1 MKMKGEKF
9 QHKILGWEGERENE
23 RKERVRW
30 VSPPS
35 SLLITETQHRTDGIG
50 CHRKRA
56 QCIKQSPSFRD
67 VFLLNKSLRLSQRIK
82 QT

>member
-9 QHKILGWEGERENE
+9 QRKILGWEGERENG

-30 VSPPS
+30 VSSPS

-50 CHRKRA
+50 CYRKRA
-56 QCIKQSPSFRD
+56 PCIQKSPSIRD
-67 VFLLNKSLRLSQRIK
+67 VFLLNKRLCLSE
-82 QT
+82 TY

>member
-9 QHKILGWEGERENE
+9 RRKILGWEGERENE

-50 CHRKRA
+50 CYRKLA
-56 QCIKQSPSFRD
+56 PCIKQSPSVRD
-67 VFLLNKSLRLSQRIK
+67 VFLLNKGLRLSE
-82 QT
+82 TY